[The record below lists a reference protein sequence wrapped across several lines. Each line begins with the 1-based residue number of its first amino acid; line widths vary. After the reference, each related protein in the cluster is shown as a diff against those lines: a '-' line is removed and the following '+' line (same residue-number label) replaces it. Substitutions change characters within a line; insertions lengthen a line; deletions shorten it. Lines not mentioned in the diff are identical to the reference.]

1 MPSLPSSVFQKFIF
15 KSEQDSTRLLPS
27 YALVKLRPSAH
38 AGTAATEAS
47 VTVRIQ
53 LKGRAYTSG
62 LRSLQSA
69 WHGRDLSPPGPTC
82 LLGQASRPEGW
93 EFSWPHRA
101 RCSRP
106 SRSTISRVGATGW
119 HHSVAGRV
127 PLPPAPEQGGGRPRP
142 GCGFLRDAV
151 LCRCLRA
158 AGAASGRPAA
168 PITEATRGSDE

>member
-1 MPSLPSSVFQKFIF
+1 M
-15 KSEQDSTRLLPS
+15 
-27 YALVKLRPSAH
+27 KLRPSAH

-69 WHGRDLSPPGPTC
+69 WPGRDLSPPGPTC

-93 EFSWPHRA
+93 ELSWPRRS

-106 SRSTISRVGATGW
+106 
-119 HHSVAGRV
+119 
-127 PLPPAPEQGGGRPRP
+127 PLRLEAQALVLPA
-142 GCGFLRDAV
+142 FDAADH
-151 LCRCLRA
+151 LLH
-158 AGAASGRPAA
+158 GAA
-168 PITEATRGSDE
+168 EARQTQRRLVRTG